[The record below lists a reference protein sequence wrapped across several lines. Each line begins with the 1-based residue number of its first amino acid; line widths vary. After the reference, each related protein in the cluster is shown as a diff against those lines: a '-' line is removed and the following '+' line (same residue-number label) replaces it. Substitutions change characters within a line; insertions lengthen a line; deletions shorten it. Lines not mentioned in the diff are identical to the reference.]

1 MKIADRKITR
11 SIAALACVGIG
22 LGLAACGGGGSSKQG
37 SPAATTTA
45 TTPTL
50 IGPGTNNGTT
60 SGAKTPPG
68 AKLKV
73 GQTAHVTFK
82 PLNAPAASK
91 KTYKLDVTVL
101 KIEKGTIDDFKNV
114 NLDAAQKKSTPYYV
128 SVRVSNPGA
137 EVPVKND
144 DPDIRFDGIDDRG
157 QEQGSVTFFGTFD
170 RCDDKSAPAPFTTGK
185 SYESCLTYLLPG
197 GGSIQQ
203 VHWSGSDEYV
213 LKPVSWS

>member
-1 MKIADRKITR
+1 MKIADRRITR
-11 SIAALACVGIG
+11 SFAALVCVGIC
-22 LGLAACGGGGSSKQG
+22 LGLAACGGGKSKQG
-37 SPAATTTA
+37 SPATTTTA
-45 TTPTL
+45 TTPSIT
-50 IGPGTNNGTT
+50 PGTGNSATG
-60 SGAKTPPG
+60 GAKTQPG

-82 PLNAPAASK
+82 PLNAPATSK

-114 NLDAAQKKSTPYYV
+114 DLDAAQKKSTPYYV

-213 LKPVSWS
+213 LKPISWS

>member
-1 MKIADRKITR
+1 MKGADRKITR
-11 SIAALACVGIG
+11 SFAALACVGIG
-22 LGLAACGGGGSSKQG
+22 LGLAACGGGKSKQS
-37 SPAATTTA
+37 SPPGTTTA
-45 TTPTL
+45 TTPSIT
-50 IGPGTNNGTT
+50 PSTSNSVT
-60 SGAKTPPG
+60 SGAKTQPG

-114 NLDAAQKKSTPYYV
+114 DLDAAQKKSTPYYV

-157 QEQGSVTFFGTFD
+157 QEQGSVTFFGTFE
-170 RCDDKSAPAPFTTGK
+170 RCDDTSAPAPFTTGK